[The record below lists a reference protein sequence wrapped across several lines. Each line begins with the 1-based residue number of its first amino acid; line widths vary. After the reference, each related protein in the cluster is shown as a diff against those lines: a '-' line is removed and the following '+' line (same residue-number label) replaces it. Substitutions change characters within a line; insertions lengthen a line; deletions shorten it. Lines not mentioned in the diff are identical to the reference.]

1 LREIADGVAS
11 QLRECTTEED
21 QGRLRNLG
29 DRLETAIRHGAN
41 AASALAPQ
49 ADPLATG
56 TVAGAQGYLASL
68 EEERRRLARDI
79 HDGPAQVLANAHL
92 ELQYCERLLDRD
104 PGALRQEF
112 AVLQK
117 CLREGLAEVRR
128 LIFDLRPPALVE
140 LGLAAA
146 LRHYLADFEAR
157 TGLETMLSVGGE
169 ERLNPAQEAAAFR
182 IVQEAL
188 QNVRRHARASRV
200 EVQLETGPEAWR
212 ILVHDDGVGFDPA
225 QGTEGRRTLGLTS
238 MRERAQAVGA
248 SLEVS
253 SAPGNGTTVALTLPL
268 SGPMGRD

>member
-1 LREIADGVAS
+1 VAKRLRES
-11 QLRECTTEED
+11 QTEEEEN
-21 QGRLRNLG
+21 RLRSFAE
-29 DRLETAIRHGAN
+29 RLETAIRHGAN
-41 AASALAPQ
+41 AANALTPPE
-49 ADPLATG
+49 DPATSG

-79 HDGPAQVLANAHL
+79 HDGPAQVLANALL

-117 CLREGLAEVRR
+117 CLREGLGEVRR

-140 LGLAAA
+140 LGLAAS
-146 LRHYLADFEAR
+146 LRHYLSDFEAR
-157 TGLETMLSVGGE
+157 TGLETQLSVDGD
-169 ERLNPAQEAAAFR
+169 ERLQPTQEAAVFR

-188 QNVRRHARASRV
+188 QNIRRHARASRV
-200 EVQLETGPEAWR
+200 SVRLETSPGTWR
-212 ILVHDDGVGFDPA
+212 VLVHDDGVGFDPTQA
-225 QGTEGRRTLGLTS
+225 SEGRRTLGLTS

-268 SGPMGRD
+268 SGPLGRD